1 MHTLTE
7 NEMPSHHHG
16 YDRFNYSTWF
26 YVNQGSSGSRFLC
39 RYDDSNFYSS
49 YTTNYVGGDQPHNNM
64 PPYITAY
71 CWRRYR

>member
-26 YVNQGSSGSRFLC
+26 YVNQGSSVSRFPC